1 MHGTVVRTPEGRF
14 ALTFERHLP
23 HPPIRVWHAI
33 TDSAQLAAWFPASVD
48 VVPIPGTMLR
58 FDPTAH
64 QTERFG
70 LTTEDATFGQVL
82 RAEPERLLEFRWDQD
97 TLRWELGP
105 DDVHGTHLRFTHEID
120 DATALPP
127 LAAGWHAGLEVLE
140 AQLAGEPVT
149 WSMWERAEQL
159 EDEYAHLMP

>member
-23 HPPIRVWHAI
+23 HAPARVWQAI
-33 TDSAQLAAWFPASVD
+33 TDPAQLAAWFPAKVD
-48 VVPIPGTMLR
+48 IVPIADTMLR
-58 FDPTAH
+58 FDPTAR
-64 QTERFG
+64 QTELFG
-70 LTTEDATFGQVL
+70 LTPEDATFGKVL
-82 RAEPERLLEFRWDQD
+82 RAEPERLLEFTWDRD
-97 TLRWELGP
+97 LIRWELTP
-105 DDVHGTHLRFTHEID
+105 DEVHGTTLRFTHEID

-149 WSMWERAEQL
+149 WSPWERAEQL